1 MDPFCSGLS
10 IRPET
15 VSPMMSPTCCV
26 AWQLSRISAL
36 PLSSLTSHHGLMLP
50 WQQDGYCSFLESC
63 TQCRKWQAKEEKQ
76 VPLHKLEWGTQLS
89 PSLTE
94 EPGCPKQGWGSL
106 SPRKA
111 VAILAFNPPHSF
123 PLSAMVTK
131 YLLCEC
137 QQEKQSKPLFRLR
150 KGFISIG
157 S

>member
-10 IRPET
+10 ICPET
-15 VSPMMSPTCCV
+15 VSPMMSPTRCV

-76 VPLHKLEWGTQLS
+76 VPLHKLEWGTQPS

-94 EPGCPKQGWGSL
+94 EPGCPKQGFGGL
-106 SPRKA
+106 C
-111 VAILAFNPPHSF
+111 
-123 PLSAMVTK
+123 PLEK
-131 YLLCEC
+131 LWLFLL
-137 QQEKQSKPLFRLR
+137 
-150 KGFISIG
+150 
-157 S
+157 